1 MSSRRERSR
10 YFRWALW
17 LFLALAILFLGRPV
31 FHVGRTL
38 LGERFGET
46 YDETRQADGFVDDA
60 SRSNRTRVER
70 VWHAPADRERAERE
84 LAEILKQASRDGKRV
99 AIAGARHTMGGHT
112 QFPDGIV
119 LDLSELN
126 GMRLDVPQKR
136 LHAGAGARWSSV
148 IPSLDAAGLS
158 VAVMQSND
166 DFSIGG
172 SIGANCHGWQPRRP
186 PIASTVRSM
195 RVMLADGRVV
205 TASREENRELFSLVL
220 GGYGLF
226 GIVLEAEL
234 DVVDNERY
242 RAERFEV
249 SVDDYVATWRR
260 EVAEHANVG
269 MAFGR
274 LSVAP
279 EGFLTDAILTV
290 FRREPGPV
298 PKLDPPAHGWLRRAI
313 FRGSKGSEY
322 GKSLRWKLERSF
334 SEQVGADALSRN
346 QLLFESAH
354 VYSDR
359 SAESTDV
366 LHEYFVP
373 PEDFRGFVAELG
385 RIVREQGADLMNVT
399 LRDVTRDDVGF
410 LSYAD
415 RDLISLVLS
424 FNQPRTE
431 AGDEQ
436 QKALTRALCDA
447 VVRHHG
453 RHYLP
458 YRLHATREQLAREYP
473 RLDAFFQKKRELDP
487 GELFQNRFYLAYGS
501 PGDRVGP

>member
-1 MSSRRERSR
+1 MSSRKSGTRR
-10 YFRWALW
+10 FRWALW
-17 LFLALAILFLGRPV
+17 LVLAVAVLFLGRPF

-38 LGERFGET
+38 IRERFGEK
-46 YDETRQADGFVDDA
+46 YDEARQPDGFVDDA
-60 SRSNRTRVER
+60 SRANRTRVER
-70 VWHAPADRERAERE
+70 VWRAPAERDRAERE
-84 LAEILKQASRDGKRV
+84 LAEILKQAARDGKRV

-112 QFPDGIV
+112 QYPDGIV
-119 LDLSELN
+119 LDMSDLN
-126 GMRLDVPQKR
+126 GIRVDVPQKR
-136 LHAGAGARWSSV
+136 VHAGAGARWSSV
-148 IPSLDAAGLS
+148 IPALDAAGLS
-158 VAVMQSND
+158 VAVMQSNH

-172 SIGANCHGWQPRRP
+172 SLGANCHGWQPRRP
-186 PIASTVRSM
+186 PIASSVRSM
-195 RVMLADGRVV
+195 RVMLADGRVLQ
-205 TASREENRELFSLVL
+205 TSRDENRELFSLVL

-242 RAERFEV
+242 RAERFEI

-279 EGFLTDAILTV
+279 GGFLTDAILTV

-298 PKLDPPAHGWLRRAI
+298 PELEAPAHAWLKRAI
-313 FRGSKGSEY
+313 FRGSQGSEY
-322 GKSLRWKLERSF
+322 GKGLRWKLERSF

-354 VYSDR
+354 VYSDH
-359 SAESTDV
+359 SVETTDV

-373 PEDFRGFVAELG
+373 PEDFTGFVADLG
-385 RIVREQGADLMNVT
+385 RIVKEHAADLMNVT

-431 AGDEQ
+431 AGNEKQ
-436 QKALTRALCDA
+436 QALTRALCDA
-447 VVRHHG
+447 VLRHHG

-458 YRLHATREQLAREYP
+458 YRLHATREQLVKEYP

-487 GELFQNRFYLAYGS
+487 GELFQNRFYLAYGKQ
-501 PGDRVGP
+501 P